1 MLHKTITNKKNIMK
15 KLLVLALLAL
25 ASCSPETTT
34 EEITPTPD
42 CDCDRVV
49 EVNTFTV
56 VGTPQ
61 NPALNYYSVYITIN
75 DCTQVQKRKEYTTTN
90 PDLSPKVNQ
99 CR

>member
-1 MLHKTITNKKNIMK
+1 MK

-25 ASCSPETTT
+25 ASCSPETAT
-34 EEITPTPD
+34 EDVTPTPN

-49 EVNTFTV
+49 EVFTFVV
-56 VGTPQ
+56 VGTPE
-61 NPALNYYSVYITIN
+61 NPALNYVSRYTTIN
-75 DCTQVQKRKEYTTTN
+75 DCTQIQKTKSYTTTN